1 MAVIKCP
8 ACGNAMEVP
17 TKSSGLPWA
26 IGCLVALVAVP
37 MVVGVI
43 GMLAA
48 IAIPSFVKARSTAQL
63 NACINNMRS
72 IDAAKEQWAMSTEAD
87 AGAPIEL
94 GPVNEYIKGATTPL
108 CPAQGTY
115 TYDVIGQ
122 DPECSVHGT
131 LAAPQLT
138 R

>member
-1 MAVIKCP
+1 MAIVKCP
-8 ACGNAMEVP
+8 ECGNAMEVP
-17 TKSSGLPWA
+17 TKASGLPWA

-48 IAIPSFVKARSTAQL
+48 IAIPSFVKARSTSQL
-63 NACINNMRS
+63 NACINNMRM

-87 AGAPIEL
+87 MGAPIDL
-94 GPVNEYIKGATTPL
+94 APVNQYIKGATSPM
-108 CPAQGTY
+108 CPAQGAY
-115 TYDVIGQ
+115 TYHVVGQ
-122 DPECSVHGT
+122 DPECSAHGT
-131 LAAPQLT
+131 RSAPHPS